1 MKTKFDYEAKIW
13 GENKI
18 EPSPFY
24 IQGLKLKY
32 LLEDLKDKKG
42 KLLDVGCGGGNIAKA
57 VKRFRPDL
65 QIHGVDVSKKAI
77 QTASKNPQGVQFK
90 LGSSDKLPYKNNS
103 FDIVCMFDVLE
114 HVDEN
119 IALGEVKRILKKD
132 GIFHIFLPLDGQP
145 GTLNHFLYKLGW
157 ESKNKQ
163 TGHIKIYSDRSAI
176 KLFERNG
183 FKVVKKRFSFHYF
196 FSLFDVAYFS
206 FLDIIGKKAPASIE
220 GMIAGKKRNPF
231 VFLPNL
237 FYRLVVSLGHFESIF
252 MAKIPS
258 GGGHYTLIKGQK

>member
-24 IQGLKLKY
+24 IQGLKLRY

-42 KLLDVGCGGGNIAKA
+42 KILDVGCGGGNIAKA
-57 VKRFRPDL
+57 VKKYRPDL
-65 QIHGVDVSKKAI
+65 EVYGVDVSKNAI

-145 GTLNHFLYKLGW
+145 GTLNYFLYNLGW

-163 TGHIKIYSDRSAI
+163 TGHIKIYSDKNAVR
-176 KLFERNG
+176 LFIENG
-183 FKVVKKRFSFHYF
+183 FRLIKKRFSFHFF
-196 FSLFDVAYFS
+196 FSLFDVSYFT

-220 GMIAGKKRNPF
+220 GMIMTKRGSVL
-231 VFLPNL
+231 VFLFNL
-237 FYRLVVSLGHFESIF
+237 LYRVVVAAGYFESVLL
-252 MAKIPS
+252 KNVPGS
-258 GGGHYTLIKGQK
+258 GGHYTLVKKND